1 MSKRALGLLGNVD
14 LSILQALDQIFRR
27 EIDKF
32 DIVGPVKEQIGNRLT
47 NSNPHNMGNYVVQA
61 FDVLNINGRVD
72 IDPRFKSSSTSK

>member
-32 DIVGPVKEQIGNRLT
+32 DIVGPVE
-47 NSNPHNMGNYVVQA
+47 
-61 FDVLNINGRVD
+61 D
-72 IDPRFKSSSTSK
+72 